1 MTAPLL
7 QLENIHFARADEAGR
22 MRPILKGVDLALL
35 PGERV
40 GLEGEN
46 GAGKTSLFEV
56 MTGFLS
62 PNQGRITAFG
72 HRYERG
78 DDFYPLRTKAGY
90 LFQSADDQLF
100 CPTVA
105 EDIAFGPLNLGK
117 THKQAAEISERLL
130 ADLGLEG
137 FGGRV
142 THHLS
147 GGEKKLVALAAVLA
161 MSPRLLLLD
170 EPTAGL
176 DKHAQE
182 RLEVLLTSLPQAM
195 LIISHD
201 AAFLERVTLRR
212 IQLIDGRLISSK

>member
-1 MTAPLL
+1 MTAILF
-7 QLENIHFARADEAGR
+7 QLENIHFSRAHGAEERRA
-22 MRPILKGVDLALL
+22 ILKAVDLTLM

-40 GLEGEN
+40 GLQGEN
-46 GAGKTSLFEV
+46 GAGKTSLLEV
-56 MTGFLS
+56 MMGFLS
-62 PNQGRITAFG
+62 PDKGRITAFG
-72 HRYERG
+72 QSFERE
-78 DDFYPLRTKAGY
+78 DDFYSLRTKAGY

-137 FGGRV
+137 FENRV

-161 MSPRLLLLD
+161 MEPELLLLD

-176 DKHAQE
+176 DKHAID
-182 RLEVLLTSLPQAM
+182 RLEALLTGLPQAM

-201 AAFLERVTLRR
+201 AAFLERVTTRR
-212 IQLIDGRLISSK
+212 VKLVAGKLVSP